1 MEIFIKE
8 NIKMEKK
15 KEKEKWY
22 VKMEILLKENLKK
35 ENWMEKENI
44 FIKKN

>member
-1 MEIFIKE
+1 
-8 NIKMEKK
+8 MEKK

-22 VKMEILLKENLKK
+22 VKMEIFFKENLKK

>member
-1 MEIFIKE
+1 
-8 NIKMEKK
+8 MEKK

-22 VKMEILLKENLKK
+22 VKIEILLKENLKK